1 VDEHG
6 AVQDEPVQGLVAG
19 EGDARRVSD
28 AGERVERAFDR
39 LRVAKRRVAR
49 AEDREVA
56 PRDTERCLDVH
67 AMAVLL
73 HARTV
78 RLVSRGSLPSVVL
91 RGEQA
96 RARHHREALAS
107 RELVLALG
115 EEEFASLDELR
126 RAHVVRD
133 APVHPVQ
140 ELAGFLL
147 RRPRLRGELRC
158 EGGEGGEG
166 GVSAG
171 PFSKTRWASATTA
184 RTNVIIFSEG
194 TTRRARRD
202 APRRSRSAD
211 TAPSRTPRRKHPG
224 LSPPHPW
231 STHTAR

>member
-1 VDEHG
+1 MRVETPRRKRERRQRVGRVASHHQGLARAVDEHG

-158 EGGEGGEG
+158 EGGEREEREG
-166 GVSAG
+166 
-171 PFSKTRWASATTA
+171 
-184 RTNVIIFSEG
+184 
-194 TTRRARRD
+194 
-202 APRRSRSAD
+202 
-211 TAPSRTPRRKHPG
+211 
-224 LSPPHPW
+224 
-231 STHTAR
+231 